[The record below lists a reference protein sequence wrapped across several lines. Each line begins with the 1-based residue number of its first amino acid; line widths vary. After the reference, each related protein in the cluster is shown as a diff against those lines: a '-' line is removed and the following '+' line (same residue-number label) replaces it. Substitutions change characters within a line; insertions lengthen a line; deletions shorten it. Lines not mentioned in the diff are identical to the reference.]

1 LMQAAEIAVEE
12 ATRVMLA
19 SLLPDYVFYG
29 LLEMMVGHSYPV
41 LHVEQPI

>member
-1 LMQAAEIAVEE
+1 MQVAKIAFEE

-19 SLLPDYVFYG
+19 SPLPDYIVHG
-29 LLEMMVGHSYPV
+29 LLKMTVAHPYPV

>member
-1 LMQAAEIAVEE
+1 MQAAEIAVEE

-19 SLLPDYVFYG
+19 SPLPDYIVHG
-29 LLEMMVGHSYPV
+29 LLKMTVGHPYLE

>member
-1 LMQAAEIAVEE
+1 MQAVEIAVEE

-19 SLLPDYVFYG
+19 SPLPDYIVHD
-29 LLEMMVGHSYPV
+29 LLKMMVGHPYPI

>member
-1 LMQAAEIAVEE
+1 MQAAEIAVEE

-19 SLLPDYVFYG
+19 SPLPGYIVHG
-29 LLEMMVGHSYPV
+29 LLKMTVGHPYPV